1 MYSARAKKLLG
12 KAEPGDRVR
21 LHAEGGEFEGIL
33 LPGSGDKIIIKLE
46 NGYNAGF
53 KAKKAELL
61 GKGAKLES
69 FASKKAVKK
78 KGLPSLAF
86 IAAGGTI
93 ASRVDY
99 GTGGVK
105 MVLTPEELFAVV
117 PEISGKANFSVS
129 SPFTLASEDLSP
141 KEWVKLA
148 KECVKQLDSGV
159 EGAIVT
165 HGTDTLGYTAAA
177 LSFMVDSPKPIAL
190 VGAQRSSDRGSFDG
204 ALNLSCAVQY
214 ALSECS
220 ETAVVMHGEPDDSYC
235 LAHRGTKVRK
245 MHSTRRDAFKSVN
258 DSPLARVTPNKTEFL
273 QEVEKR
279 GKGKAESR
287 AAFEEKTGFVKV
299 YPGADPEQLE
309 WFVDKGYEGV
319 VVEAYAL
326 GHVPTLTL
334 DKKKSWA
341 SAVKRAC
348 QEMPVAFATQ
358 CLYGRVNP
366 NVYRNAR
373 EMKGLGAVYCGDMLP
388 ETAFVKMGWLLGL
401 GEDPREKMLDNVAG
415 ELNPRLTEKH
425 FL

>member
-1 MYSARAKKLLG
+1 M
-12 KAEPGDRVR
+12 R
-21 LHAEGGEFEGIL
+21 LHAEGGEFEGVL
-33 LPGSGDKIIIKLE
+33 MPGSGDAIIIKLD

-53 KAKKAELL
+53 KAKKVELL

-78 KGLPSLAF
+78 RGLPSLAF
-86 IAAGGTI
+86 IATGGTI

-99 GTGGVK
+99 ETGGAK
-105 MVLTPEELFAVV
+105 MVLKPEELFAVV
-117 PEISGKANFSVS
+117 PEIRGKANFTVS
-129 SPFTLASEDLSP
+129 SPFTLASEDMAP
-141 KEWVKLA
+141 EEWVKLA
-148 KECVKQLDSGV
+148 KECVKQLNSGV
-159 EGAIVT
+159 EGAVVT

-177 LSFMVDSPKPIAL
+177 LSFMVDSPKPVAL

-214 ALSECS
+214 ALSDCS

-235 LAHRGTKVRK
+235 LAHRATKVRK

-258 DSPLARVTPNKTEFL
+258 DSPIARLTPDKTEFL
-273 QEVEKR
+273 QETAKR
-279 GKGKAESR
+279 GEGDAKPR
-287 AAFEEKTGFVKV
+287 AAFEKKTGFVKA
-299 YPGADPEQLE
+299 YPGASPEQLE
-309 WFVDKGYEGV
+309 WFVDKGYKGV

-334 DKKKSWA
+334 DKKKSWS

-366 NVYRNAR
+366 KVYRNAR
-373 EMKGLGAVYCGDMLP
+373 EMRGLGVIYCGDMLP
-388 ETAFVKMGWLLGL
+388 ETAFVKMGWLLGRK
-401 GEDPREKMLDNVAG
+401 EDPREKMLENVSG
-415 ELNPRLTEKH
+415 ELNPRLTERH
-425 FL
+425 FI